1 MKHTEPPA
9 GSGDG
14 SRASRTT
21 PGQSGPFT
29 ASAPPVPSPWRALS
43 VVLIGVF
50 VAVLDTFIV
59 LVATPAIQR
68 DLHASDADIQLVLAG
83 YQLSYAVVLITGAR
97 LGDLIGR
104 KRCFLIGMALFTLA
118 SVACAAA
125 PGAGALI
132 GARLVQGLGAAVLS
146 PQVFSTIQ
154 VLLPP
159 ERRARAFGVLGA
171 VIGTAG
177 VAGQLLGGVLVS
189 ADLFGTS
196 WRPVFWV
203 NVPVGLLTLVLA
215 AVLVPESRA
224 PEGRRLDLAG
234 TAVLTPALFLLVVPL
249 VEGREAGWPVWSWLS
264 PAAGALA
271 LVGFVRVER
280 RVEARGGSPLVRLGL
295 LRERAFA
302 VGMVL
307 VLLAYFGINSFFLVL
322 SITLQ
327 DGLGLDTLA
336 AGLFYLP
343 FAAAF
348 FAGSVVAGRL
358 AHHGRR
364 LLRAGAAVLALG
376 HAAAIAVVL
385 HAGAAL
391 TAGALVVPLL
401 VIGTGTG
408 VLVTPLLN
416 AVLARVRPAEIGM
429 ASGVLSTGQQVGGSV
444 GVAAVGVI
452 FYGTLGGA
460 ARHDPGAYGHALAAA
475 LVFSLT
481 LAVAVAILLRFLPA
495 GGESRRSRVAARSGR
510 R

>member
-1 MKHTEPPA
+1 MTYTRPPA
-9 GSGDG
+9 DSGYDVLEADAD
-14 SRASRTT
+14 RAH
-21 PGQSGPFT
+21 
-29 ASAPPVPSPWRALS
+29 AAPSPWRALS
-43 VVLIGVF
+43 VVLIGIF

-68 DLHASDADIQLVLAG
+68 DLHASDADVQLVLAG
-83 YQLSYAVVLITGAR
+83 YQLAYAVALITGAR

-132 GARLVQGLGAAVLS
+132 GARLVQGLGAAVMS

-196 WRPVFWV
+196 WRPIFWV
-203 NVPVGLLTLVLA
+203 NVPVGLLTLALA

-224 PEGRRLDLAG
+224 PEARRLDLAG
-234 TAVLTPALFLLVVPL
+234 AAVLTPALFLLVVPL
-249 VEGREAGWPVWSWLS
+249 VEGREAGWPLWTWLS
-264 PAAGALA
+264 LALGALA
-271 LVGFVRVER
+271 LVAFARVER
-280 RVEARGGSPLVRLGL
+280 RVEARGGSPLVRLRL
-295 LRERAFA
+295 LRSRAFA

-307 VLLAYFGINSFFLVL
+307 VLLTYFGINSFFLVL
-322 SITLQ
+322 SVTLQ
-327 DGLGLDTLA
+327 DGLGLGTLA
-336 AGLFYLP
+336 AGAFYLP

-348 FAGSVVAGRL
+348 FAGSLAAGRL
-358 AHHGRR
+358 ARYGRR
-364 LLRAGAAVLALG
+364 LLQAGALVLALG

-385 HAGAAL
+385 QAGSAL
-391 TAGALVVPLL
+391 TAWALAVPLL
-401 VIGTGTG
+401 VIGAGTG

-429 ASGVLSTGQQVGGSV
+429 ASGILSTGQQVGGSV
-444 GVAAVGVI
+444 GVAAIGVI
-452 FYGTLGGA
+452 FYGTLGDA
-460 ARHDPGAYGHALAAA
+460 AHHDPSAYGPALAAA
-475 LVFSLT
+475 LAFCLA
-481 LAVAVAILLRFLPA
+481 LAVAVSVLLRALPQPPGA
-495 GGESRRSRVAARSGR
+495 GQ
-510 R
+510 